1 MRKPQPKARQGIP
14 TVKPARNRR
23 SAEQMLVELRTHGSQ
38 RELLDQ
44 MHTRQQLYD
53 LLRYAEYEQRD
64 RQFHST
70 DDDHATS

>member
-1 MRKPQPKARQGIP
+1 
-14 TVKPARNRR
+14 
-23 SAEQMLVELRTHGSQ
+23 MLVELRAHGSQ

-64 RQFHST
+64 RQFHSK